1 MVPAEQRTGEVAHGQ
16 HTADFYRGGDE
27 GGTAYA
33 FQLVKAELQSQ
44 REQQED
50 NADFGPGVDVGLIGN
65 RWEEVEMRT
74 GDEAGNNVAK
84 HQRLIDFLEKNCCD
98 AGYEQN
104 HC

>member
-1 MVPAEQRTGEVAHGQ
+1 MVPSEQCTGEVAHGQ
-16 HTADFYRGGDE
+16 HAADFYCGGDE

-50 NADFGPGVDVGLIGN
+50 NTDFGPGVDIGLICN
-65 RWEEVEMRT
+65 RREEVEMRT

-84 HQRLIDFLEKNCCD
+84 YQRLIDFLEKNCCKAD
-98 AGYEQN
+98 S
-104 HC
+104 